1 MGRGRRSKDWHP
13 CEVVELCDA
22 GSVRAAGLRWLKQ
35 KVQLAIQLSQGESD
49 DLRQRQ
55 ERSHELL
62 DARCRLQ
69 GLKRVPVPPLGN
81 CLFESVVHAALVPLS
96 PMQLRHAAV
105 DYLKPLG
112 QMCGPRME
120 SRFAGRYQEYCNH
133 MARDGSWG
141 DELCL

>member
-120 SRFAGRYQEYCNH
+120 SRFAGRCQEYCNH
-133 MARDGSWG
+133 MACDGSWG